1 MCDGR
6 RVMCEWCHVIDVLQD
21 VALVSLS
28 NVLYRSGFD
37 IDAAVVIHMSL
48 EVSKV
53 YPH

>member
-1 MCDGR
+1 M
-6 RVMCEWCHVIDVLQD
+6 QD

-48 EVSKV
+48 EVSV
-53 YPH
+53 CEVRVINGSVHISILIYFVC